1 MGGKLTQRNG
11 QRMAG
16 GKPIPQSSFA
26 LPGQRYP
33 IDTVKR
39 ARNALSRI
47 AQNGTSEEKA
57 KVSSAVQRRYSQI
70 NVGGAQTHA
79 NGYQHTIDLDWAAF
93 DAGEKGGASQKAHD
107 TASATASRTAKAH
120 WLSTAG
126 GGSSAAATM
135 HGKQVMARTTSGN
148 TVKGAY
154 NHNTQSVSVPGG
166 SSMSV
171 THVAPVPQ
179 SGASNL
185 SNSYYFADGG
195 SMRCPNCGHTGVY
208 SDFDHDGDNDAS
220 GSGAGGASGQNVGA
234 TPQPQADRGS
244 TGFNP
249 QQTSVRGGNAGGIR
263 MANNGR
269 GMDFSRR
276 LPVRTTDDIV
286 VSRKPGGGA
295 YIRHR
300 QGGEL
305 IGELSRNQDG
315 TTSAIVNGR
324 PGAPHRMERTA
335 LGEMI
340 GTYNQ
345 GAATMARPAMPL
357 QQPPVQPELFSQL
370 GIQNVRAFASDD
382 SDDSDDSGGSDSNGL
397 TPRGQGIY
405 KKLTGKGVAPKVAL
419 AMAKR
424 AQNTTP
430 GKFGQGN

>member
-1 MGGKLTQRNG
+1 MGGKLTQKNG
-11 QRMAG
+11 QRLAG

-33 IDTVKR
+33 LDTVKR
-39 ARNALSRI
+39 ARNALSRV
-47 AQNGTSEEKA
+47 AQNGTPEEKA

-70 NVGGAQTHA
+70 NVGGAQNHA
-79 NGYQHTIDLDWAAF
+79 NGHQDVIDLDWASW

-120 WLSTAG
+120 WMATAG
-126 GGSSAAATM
+126 GGSSPAASM

-154 NHNTQSVSVPGG
+154 NHNTKSVSTPGG
-166 SSMSV
+166 FSMPV
-171 THVAPVPQ
+171 THVAPVQ
-179 SGASNL
+179 SASNL

-195 SMRCPNCGHTGVY
+195 TMRCPSCGHTGVY
-208 SDFDHDGDNDAS
+208 SDFDHDGDNDAA
-220 GSGAGGASGQNVGA
+220 GGGAGGTSGQNVGA
-234 TPQPQADRGS
+234 APQPQADSGATGYRPPSMRTGS
-244 TGFNP
+244 
-249 QQTSVRGGNAGGIR
+249 AGGIK
-263 MANNGR
+263 MANSGR
-269 GMDFSRR
+269 GMEFSRR

-305 IGELSRNQDG
+305 IGELARNDDG
-315 TTSAIVNGR
+315 TTSAVVDGR
-324 PGAPHRMERTA
+324 IGVPHRMERTA

-345 GAATMARPAMPL
+345 GAATMQRPAMPL

-370 GIQNVRAFASDD
+370 GIQNIRAFASDA
-382 SDDSDDSGGSDSNGL
+382 SDDSSDDGGSDSNGL
-397 TPRGQGIY
+397 SPRGQGIY